1 MTAVT
6 TVTMFWTPPPL
17 SKKPSQPSRSSRL
30 GRIQGQAD
38 TSPGVG
44 AGVLIADMIV
54 RCQFPGPDV
63 QPHRQ
68 GIGLHIHLQ
77 GCRQLRGRTAPGR
90 GVRVFIYKNKND
102 LVKKYVE
109 NNLMKLKVSEPIT
122 GEKYD
127 DTFKEYL
134 DEINSLIKPFKE
146 DEVIVVGVFG
156 KYVDDIDIGNVEIGR
171 ASCRE
176 RV

>member
-1 MTAVT
+1 MAKINMEELVS
-6 TVTMFWTPPPL
+6 MY
-17 SKKPSQPSRSSRL
+17 
-30 GRIQGQAD
+30 D
-38 TSPGVG
+38 E
-44 AGVLIADMIV
+44 VLNHDN
-54 RCQFPGPDV
+54 RDD
-63 QPHRQ
+63 
-68 GIGLHIHLQ
+68 
-77 GCRQLRGRTAPGR
+77 

-156 KYVDDIDIGNVEIGR
+156 KYVDDIDIGNVDV
-171 ASCRE
+171 
-176 RV
+176 RVYHVDELDLLIEDVNSLYE

>member
-1 MTAVT
+1 MAKINMEELVSMYDE
-6 TVTMFWTPPPL
+6 VL
-17 SKKPSQPSRSSRL
+17 NHDSR
-30 GRIQGQAD
+30 D
-38 TSPGVG
+38 
-44 AGVLIADMIV
+44 D
-54 RCQFPGPDV
+54 
-63 QPHRQ
+63 
-68 GIGLHIHLQ
+68 
-77 GCRQLRGRTAPGR
+77 

-102 LVKKYVE
+102 LIKKYVE

-156 KYVDDIDIGNVEIGR
+156 KYVDDIDIGNVDV
-171 ASCRE
+171 
-176 RV
+176 RVYHVDELDLLIEDVDSLYE

>member
-1 MTAVT
+1 MAKINMEELVSMYDE
-6 TVTMFWTPPPL
+6 VL
-17 SKKPSQPSRSSRL
+17 NHDSR
-30 GRIQGQAD
+30 D
-38 TSPGVG
+38 
-44 AGVLIADMIV
+44 D
-54 RCQFPGPDV
+54 
-63 QPHRQ
+63 
-68 GIGLHIHLQ
+68 
-77 GCRQLRGRTAPGR
+77 

-156 KYVDDIDIGNVEIGR
+156 KYVDDIDIGNVDV
-171 ASCRE
+171 
-176 RV
+176 RVYHADELDLLIEDVDSLYE

>member
-1 MTAVT
+1 MAKIDMEELVNMYDE
-6 TVTMFWTPPPL
+6 VL
-17 SKKPSQPSRSSRL
+17 NHDSR
-30 GRIQGQAD
+30 D
-38 TSPGVG
+38 
-44 AGVLIADMIV
+44 D
-54 RCQFPGPDV
+54 
-63 QPHRQ
+63 
-68 GIGLHIHLQ
+68 
-77 GCRQLRGRTAPGR
+77 

-109 NNLMKLKVSEPIT
+109 NNLMKLKISEPIT

-156 KYVDDIDIGNVEIGR
+156 KYVDDIDIGKVDV
-171 ASCRE
+171 
-176 RV
+176 RVYHADELDLLIEDVDSLYE

>member
-1 MTAVT
+1 GGGKLLAKIDMEELVSMYDE
-6 TVTMFWTPPPL
+6 VL
-17 SKKPSQPSRSSRL
+17 NHDSR
-30 GRIQGQAD
+30 D
-38 TSPGVG
+38 
-44 AGVLIADMIV
+44 D
-54 RCQFPGPDV
+54 
-63 QPHRQ
+63 
-68 GIGLHIHLQ
+68 
-77 GCRQLRGRTAPGR
+77 

-146 DEVIVVGVFG
+146 DEVIVIGVFG
-156 KYVDDIDIGNVEIGR
+156 KYVDDIDIGNVDV
-171 ASCRE
+171 
-176 RV
+176 RVYHADELDLLIEDVDSLYE

>member
-1 MTAVT
+1 MAKIDMEELVNMYDE
-6 TVTMFWTPPPL
+6 VL
-17 SKKPSQPSRSSRL
+17 NHDSR
-30 GRIQGQAD
+30 D
-38 TSPGVG
+38 
-44 AGVLIADMIV
+44 D
-54 RCQFPGPDV
+54 
-63 QPHRQ
+63 
-68 GIGLHIHLQ
+68 
-77 GCRQLRGRTAPGR
+77 
-90 GVRVFIYKNKND
+90 GVRVFIYKNEND

-156 KYVDDIDIGNVEIGR
+156 KYVDDIDIGKVDV
-171 ASCRE
+171 
-176 RV
+176 RVYHADELDLLIEDVYSLYE

>member
-1 MTAVT
+1 MAKIDMEELVSMYDE
-6 TVTMFWTPPPL
+6 VL
-17 SKKPSQPSRSSRL
+17 NHDSR
-30 GRIQGQAD
+30 D
-38 TSPGVG
+38 
-44 AGVLIADMIV
+44 D
-54 RCQFPGPDV
+54 
-63 QPHRQ
+63 
-68 GIGLHIHLQ
+68 
-77 GCRQLRGRTAPGR
+77 

-109 NNLMKLKVSEPIT
+109 NNLMKLKISEPIT

-156 KYVDDIDIGNVEIGR
+156 KYVDDIDIGKVDV
-171 ASCRE
+171 
-176 RV
+176 RVYHADELDLLIEDVDSLYE

>member
-1 MTAVT
+1 MAKINMEELVSMYDE
-6 TVTMFWTPPPL
+6 VL
-17 SKKPSQPSRSSRL
+17 NHDSR
-30 GRIQGQAD
+30 D
-38 TSPGVG
+38 
-44 AGVLIADMIV
+44 D
-54 RCQFPGPDV
+54 
-63 QPHRQ
+63 
-68 GIGLHIHLQ
+68 
-77 GCRQLRGRTAPGR
+77 

-127 DTFKEYL
+127 DTFKKYL

-156 KYVDDIDIGNVEIGR
+156 KYVDDIDIGNVDV
-171 ASCRE
+171 
-176 RV
+176 RVYHADELDLLIEDVNSLYE

>member
-1 MTAVT
+1 MAKIDMEELVNMYDE
-6 TVTMFWTPPPL
+6 VL
-17 SKKPSQPSRSSRL
+17 NHDSR
-30 GRIQGQAD
+30 D
-38 TSPGVG
+38 
-44 AGVLIADMIV
+44 D
-54 RCQFPGPDV
+54 
-63 QPHRQ
+63 
-68 GIGLHIHLQ
+68 
-77 GCRQLRGRTAPGR
+77 

-109 NNLMKLKVSEPIT
+109 NNLMKLKISEPIT

-156 KYVDDIDIGNVEIGR
+156 KYVDDIDIGNVDV
-171 ASCRE
+171 
-176 RV
+176 RVYHADELDLLIEDVDSLYE

>member
-1 MTAVT
+1 MAKINMEELVNMYDE
-6 TVTMFWTPPPL
+6 VL
-17 SKKPSQPSRSSRL
+17 NHDSR
-30 GRIQGQAD
+30 D
-38 TSPGVG
+38 
-44 AGVLIADMIV
+44 D
-54 RCQFPGPDV
+54 
-63 QPHRQ
+63 
-68 GIGLHIHLQ
+68 
-77 GCRQLRGRTAPGR
+77 

-109 NNLMKLKVSEPIT
+109 NNLMKLKISEPIT

-156 KYVDDIDIGNVEIGR
+156 KYVDDIDIGNVDV
-171 ASCRE
+171 
-176 RV
+176 RVYHADELDLLIEDVDSLYE

>member
-1 MTAVT
+1 MAKINMEELVSMYDE
-6 TVTMFWTPPPL
+6 VL
-17 SKKPSQPSRSSRL
+17 NHDSR
-30 GRIQGQAD
+30 D
-38 TSPGVG
+38 
-44 AGVLIADMIV
+44 D
-54 RCQFPGPDV
+54 
-63 QPHRQ
+63 
-68 GIGLHIHLQ
+68 
-77 GCRQLRGRTAPGR
+77 

-109 NNLMKLKVSEPIT
+109 NNLMKLKISEPIT

-156 KYVDDIDIGNVEIGR
+156 KYVDDIDIGNVDV
-171 ASCRE
+171 
-176 RV
+176 RVYHADELDLLIEDVDSLYE

>member
-1 MTAVT
+1 MAKIDMEELVSMYDE
-6 TVTMFWTPPPL
+6 VL
-17 SKKPSQPSRSSRL
+17 NHDSR
-30 GRIQGQAD
+30 D
-38 TSPGVG
+38 
-44 AGVLIADMIV
+44 D
-54 RCQFPGPDV
+54 
-63 QPHRQ
+63 
-68 GIGLHIHLQ
+68 
-77 GCRQLRGRTAPGR
+77 

-146 DEVIVVGVFG
+146 DEVVVVGVFG
-156 KYVDDIDIGNVEIGR
+156 KYVDDIDIGNVDV
-171 ASCRE
+171 
-176 RV
+176 RVYHADELDLLIEDVNSLYE

>member
-1 MTAVT
+1 MAKINMEELVSMYDE
-6 TVTMFWTPPPL
+6 VL
-17 SKKPSQPSRSSRL
+17 NHDSR
-30 GRIQGQAD
+30 D
-38 TSPGVG
+38 
-44 AGVLIADMIV
+44 D
-54 RCQFPGPDV
+54 
-63 QPHRQ
+63 
-68 GIGLHIHLQ
+68 
-77 GCRQLRGRTAPGR
+77 

-156 KYVDDIDIGNVEIGR
+156 KYVDDIDIGNVDV
-171 ASCRE
+171 
-176 RV
+176 RVYHVDELDLLIEDVNSLYE